1 MKKIYTWLCG
11 TVLIQLM
18 FVGAIYAQSTGTDST
33 LLIQQLKNSK
43 NYYYLQLGDQ
53 SRLLNGI
60 KYVPYKNQYYVGHAY
75 FLASDLQNASIT
87 YDDTEFYNVPVLFD
101 IYKELLV
108 IKDREGSGYMSL
120 INQKLTRFTIG
131 NHYFEKIIADSTENI
146 IKTGFYEI
154 LNNGKTQLIS
164 KRYKKPEEEKSG
176 IIMTITFTP
185 NDKFYLHK
193 ADEYYEVSSKNDL
206 LKFLKDKKN
215 DLEKYIKLNKLSFD
229 KNNKEAS
236 MIKLATYYDQITS

>member
-1 MKKIYTWLCG
+1 MKKSYTRLYI
-11 TVLIQLM
+11 TMLVQLI
-18 FVGAIYAQSTGTDST
+18 FVGSIYAQSTDTDST

-75 FLASDLQNASIT
+75 FLTSDLQNAGFS
-87 YDDTEFYNVPVLFD
+87 YDGTEFYDVPVLFD

-108 IKDREGSGYMSL
+108 TKDREGSGYMSL

-131 NHYFEKIIADSTENI
+131 NHHFEQIIADSTETV

-154 LNNGKTQLIS
+154 LNNGKTQLLS

-176 IIMTITFTP
+176 ITMTITFMP
-185 NDKFYLHK
+185 NDKFYLLRSN
-193 ADEYYEVSSKNDL
+193 EYYNVSSKGDL
-206 LKFLKDKKN
+206 LKLLKDKKN
-215 DLEKYIKLNKLSFD
+215 DLEKYIKLSKLSFD
-229 KNNKEAS
+229 KNDKEAS
-236 MIKLATYYDQITS
+236 MIRLVIYYNQITS